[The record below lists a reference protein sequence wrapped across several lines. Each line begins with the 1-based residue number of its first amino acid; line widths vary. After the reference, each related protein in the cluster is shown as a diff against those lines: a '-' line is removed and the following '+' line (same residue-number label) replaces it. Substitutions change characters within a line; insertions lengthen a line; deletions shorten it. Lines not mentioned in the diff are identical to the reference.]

1 VLRQE
6 SLWVVVPVQ
15 GVNIKTEEH
24 DSSAT
29 DLDLIDTLGLKAK
42 RDYGIA
48 IVGAGSIVRFA
59 HLPAYR
65 RCGLR
70 VLGVTDVDLNR
81 AGILAKDLDVPKVY
95 ADLSEL
101 LSDDEV
107 QIVDIAVPASVQPDI
122 ACQVLESGRNVLCQ
136 KPFADN
142 YASARR
148 VVELAEA
155 RSLKLAVN
163 QQMRWT
169 PAMRAVK
176 ELIRRGWLGHVLR
189 AEFDINL
196 WEGLTGWLTEV
207 DPFDLIYYSIHYYD
221 VSRFLYGE
229 PEWVYSIC
237 GRWPCQTMMGETR
250 TNTLLEYSTGLQLL
264 HRTNHCNITKD
275 NYATFRVEG
284 TDGVV
289 KGTLGVHYGYPH
301 GRPDAIEFMTKHYMP
316 SYWLQPRFQE
326 RWMPDAFVG
335 PMLSLI
341 ESIATGSEPATSGR
355 DNLNSL
361 RLAFAVRKSQACHRP
376 VNLAEFDPNDE

>member
-1 VLRQE
+1 M
-6 SLWVVVPVQ
+6 
-15 GVNIKTEEH
+15 
-24 DSSAT
+24 
-29 DLDLIDTLGLKAK
+29 
-42 RDYGIA
+42 
-48 IVGAGSIVRFA
+48 
-59 HLPAYR
+59 
-65 RCGLR
+65 
-70 VLGVTDVDLNR
+70 
-81 AGILAKDLDVPKVY
+81 
-95 ADLSEL
+95 
-101 LSDDEV
+101 
-107 QIVDIAVPASVQPDI
+107 
-122 ACQVLESGRNVLCQ
+122 
-136 KPFADN
+136 
-142 YASARR
+142 SARK

-155 RSLKLAVN
+155 KKLKLAVN

-176 ELIRRGWLGHVLR
+176 DLIRRGWLGQVLR

-229 PEWVYSIC
+229 PDWVYSTC
-237 GRWPCQTMMGETR
+237 GKWPGQTMMGETR
-250 TNTLLEYSTGLQLL
+250 PNTLLEYSTGLQLL
-264 HRTNHCNITKD
+264 HRTNHRNITKE

-301 GRPDAIEFMTKHYMP
+301 GRPDAIKFMTTHYMP
-316 SYWLQPRFQE
+316 SYWLEPRFQE
-326 RWMPDAFVG
+326 RWMPDAFAG

-361 RLAFAVRKSQACHRP
+361 RLAFAVQKSQICHRP
-376 VNLAEFDPNDE
+376 VHLVEFDPTDE